1 MILNTLSTEN
11 KSKIALKR
19 DEAVFKSY
27 FIQNYKVY
35 EKYAFGILKDRF
47 LAEDVASEIMWKM
60 WHLGEDLMHVA
71 NVEQYI
77 LKSIKNKC
85 LNMMRVR
92 QPLYVENRDL
102 PDYADNSLNPET
114 LMIEAQA
121 VAKIQQAISELPEKT
136 KQAFLLVKEEKMTYK
151 EAAESMNISPKTVDR
166 HIQNAIKKLFS
177 FLKA

>member
-1 MILNTLSTEN
+1 MILTILSSEN

-19 DEAVFKSY
+19 DEAIFKSY
-27 FIQNYKVY
+27 FIKNYKVY
-35 EKYAFGILKDRF
+35 EKYAFGILNDRF
-47 LAEDVASEIMWKM
+47 LAEDVASEIIWKI

-92 QPLYVENRDL
+92 KPIFVENQDL
-102 PDYADNSLNPET
+102 HDYADNSLNPEK
-114 LMIEAQA
+114 LMIESQA
-121 VAKIQQAISELPEKT
+121 VARIQQAISELPEKT

-166 HIQNAIKKLFS
+166 HIQNAVKKLFN
-177 FLKA
+177 FLKS